1 MTITNGSKVT
11 GIMGGE
17 LQLTTSTTPARPSSQ
32 VKAWTSSDE
41 KVVTVDQFGKLTYIG
56 VGTATVTATI
66 SKNTVD
72 GKPITASVEVT
83 VLESA
88 GKIDAFLNND
98 EGGTGYYDFWIKLHQ
113 IVI

>member
-1 MTITNGSKVT
+1 MRRS
-11 GIMGGE
+11 
-17 LQLTTSTTPARPSSQ
+17 LP
-32 VKAWTSSDE
+32 WTVRAD
-41 KVVTVDQFGKLTYIG
+41 LHRR
-56 VGTATVTATI
+56 GTATVTATI

-98 EGGTGYYDFWIKLHQ
+98 EGGTGYYDFWISMNDYDLRHASAGNSMISVLSLQSGTYYDGFFYAFNDKGEGAPH
-113 IVI
+113 